1 MQEELGGQGP
11 VVHAQALDQRQD
23 PLRAPQQVLH
33 AEEVVF
39 EDPLAAQ
46 EVQLPVLLQRETA
59 RGMGKEGVVLQS
71 REDVFLE
78 TQGARN
84 G

>member
-1 MQEELGGQGP
+1 ML
-11 VVHAQALDQRQD
+11 HMIDQRQD
-23 PLRAPQQVLH
+23 PQRVPQQVLH

-59 RGMGKEGVVLQS
+59 GGMGEEGVILQR